1 MLKMLS
7 KVFLIFISKILL
19 IEIFFLKKNFTYCK
33 TGGFGDFIF
42 FCLNLKK
49 NPKKK
54 IYCYSKLQYNIANFF
69 FDKKNI
75 KKSFFTF
82 LPLLEKTNLASDYL
96 SKSIIFKP
104 EKINNFDNSI
114 KPTKQNIKYI
124 KNQIK
129 KEDVSEK
136 LKIFCQKKFFVLFIK
151 HYHTNTR
158 KITPSIRQSSNMKK
172 NFQIINFLAK
182 KKINLLILGNSNDKF
197 TNYSKLKYKNT
208 KNIYFFEELSQEFS
222 LNDQAFVA
230 LNSDGYIG
238 SASGAS
244 ILYYLLK
251 KKIIH
256 FDTYFQNTD
265 IHAKNI
271 IWLYKKIKTPNGN
284 KELTYNFLKKNNNQY
299 LNLIENNFK
308 EIKKKI
314 NLLF

>member
-1 MLKMLS
+1 MLKLLS
-7 KVFLIFISKILL
+7 RFFLTFISKILL
-19 IEIFFLKKNFTYCK
+19 IEIYFVNKNFSYCK

-54 IYCYSKLQYNIANFF
+54 IYCYSNLQYNIASFF

-82 LPLLEKTNLASDYL
+82 LPFLEKTNLVSDYF
-96 SKSIIFKP
+96 SKSIIFRP
-104 EKINNFDNSI
+104 EKINNFDSSI
-114 KPTKQNIKYI
+114 KPTKQNIKFI
-124 KNQIK
+124 LSHIK
-129 KEDVSEK
+129 KGYVSEK
-136 LKIFCQKKFFVLFIK
+136 IKIFCQKNFFSLFIK

-158 KITPSIRQSSNMKK
+158 KITPSIRQSSNIKK
-172 NFQIINFLAK
+172 SFQIINFLKK
-182 KKINLLILGNSNDKF
+182 KKINILILGNSNDKF
-197 TNYSKLKYKNT
+197 TNYLKLKYKNA

-271 IWLYKKIKTPNGN
+271 IWLYKRIKTPNGN
-284 KELTYNFLKKNNNQY
+284 KKLTYNFLKKNNNQY

-308 EIKKKI
+308 EIKKKL